1 MLEDSFIIK
10 MFFDR
15 NEEAITHTSKKYN
28 NYIFKISYNILGKH
42 EEAEECVND
51 TYMALWNKIP
61 PNKPNS
67 FIAFIGKLIRNISL
81 DKYQYLKAKKR
92 NNSFDLSLSELNECI
107 PSNNTI
113 DNYLKSIELGKIIS
127 KFLNTCKKTDKLI
140 FIRRY
145 WYSDSINNISI
156 KFNFSNSKV
165 KSILYR
171 TRKKLKLYLESEVYS
186 DEL

>member
-15 NEEAITHTSKKYN
+15 NEEAITHTSKKYS

-42 EEAEECVND
+42 EEAEECLND

-61 PNKPNS
+61 PNKPKS
-67 FIAFIGKLIRNISL
+67 FIAFIGKITRNISL
-81 DKYQYLKAKKR
+81 DKYQYLKAIKR

-113 DNYLKSIELGKIIS
+113 DKHIDNIEFGKIIS
-127 KFLNTCKKTDKLI
+127 KFLKTCKKNDKLI

-145 WYSDSINNISI
+145 WYSDSIEDISI
-156 KFNFSNSKV
+156 IFNFSNSKV

-171 TRKKLKLYLESEVYS
+171 TRKRLKLFLESEVNC
-186 DEL
+186 DKF